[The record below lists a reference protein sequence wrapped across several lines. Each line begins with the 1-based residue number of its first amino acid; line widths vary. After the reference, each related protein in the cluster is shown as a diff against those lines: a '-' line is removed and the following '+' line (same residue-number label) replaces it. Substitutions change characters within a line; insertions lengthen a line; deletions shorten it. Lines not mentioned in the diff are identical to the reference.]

1 MKLIFQMCVLEGFYK
16 SYDWRACLV
25 PKNKL
30 ISLHP
35 HMPERRR
42 ALQLIKY
49 YLIDCF
55 NLRLSLCVQ
64 QKFDDFFLFIYSGQK
79 TPKLGN
85 VLTFCTGSST
95 EPVLGFTIPPTME
108 FVNAEFATA
117 STCINKLNLPLIG
130 NKEEED
136 YSESWTWHLPT
147 HSSNWSDILY
157 CARCF
162 LFCNRCLYFVG
173 QTL

>member
-42 ALQLIKY
+42 ALQLLKY
-49 YLIDCF
+49 YLIDC
-55 NLRLSLCVQ
+55 LI
-64 QKFDDFFLFIYSGQK
+64 FDCHYVYSRSSMTFFFCLYTAGRRPLIN
-79 TPKLGN
+79 LGN
-85 VLTFCTGSST
+85 ILTFCTGSST
-95 EPVLGFTIPPTME
+95 EPVLGLTIPPTME
-108 FVNAEFATA
+108 FVSTEFATA

-136 YSESWTWHLPT
+136 YFRKLDMAFANSFFGLE
-147 HSSNWSDILY
+147 
-157 CARCF
+157 
-162 LFCNRCLYFVG
+162 
-173 QTL
+173 